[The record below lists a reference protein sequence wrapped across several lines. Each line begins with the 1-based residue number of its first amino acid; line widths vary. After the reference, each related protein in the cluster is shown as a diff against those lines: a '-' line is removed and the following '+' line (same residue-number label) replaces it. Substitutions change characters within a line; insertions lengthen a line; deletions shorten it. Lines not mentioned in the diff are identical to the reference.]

1 MQKFIAVQ
9 QGPKTITKTEF
20 GNRLIKFVIN
30 TLSPLSIVEHPSF
43 KQLFDGFNLEI
54 ISRSTLTRRISE
66 LFQERQAKL
75 KSDLL
80 NVQYVCTTADIWSG
94 KKEVLLE

>member
-1 MQKFIAVQ
+1 M
-9 QGPKTITKTEF
+9 
-20 GNRLIKFVIN
+20 FVIN
-30 TLSPLSIVEHPSF
+30 TMSPLSIVEHPSF

-54 ISRSTLTRRISE
+54 ISRRTLTRRISE